1 MSSGS
6 GNRPALSRVLTYA
19 RGLDP
24 RLAAIA
30 ITFGLGGVALFA
42 TCGGCGHAPPGSTTS
57 AASSSSAAS
66 AGDASAPVPARRD
79 EVDASQHDPLLWE
92 HAKTGEAEDL
102 SSLAAHEGAVGLI
115 EVASSDATLKP
126 TALRAMGFARGWAQL
141 PFLVKIASG
150 KSDDE
155 AKLALDATIEL
166 AARVRRAEDPEDAEE
181 LREGCDGLDKLARDA
196 KSPRVR
202 RVSAIRALRMM
213 PCPPSPV
220 GELPSDVDAK

>member
-57 AASSSSAAS
+57 AAASSSATS
-66 AGDASAPVPARRD
+66 TSDASVPARRD

-115 EVASSDATLKP
+115 EVASSDVTLKP